1 MIHEKSFDNS
11 DDDDKDNDVVMLL
24 LLVVGDC
31 GSNHGSDGGDGEDDK
46 TGIDGG
52 YSDPEVSS
60 CHLSNVSFVP
70 DLLLTRFPSCLG

>member
-31 GSNHGSDGGDGEDDK
+31 GSNHGSDGLIFLK
-46 TGIDGG
+46 KPLHLLPHFLFISAQATGKPGQKQVWRKGSI
-52 YSDPEVSS
+52 
-60 CHLSNVSFVP
+60 
-70 DLLLTRFPSCLG
+70 